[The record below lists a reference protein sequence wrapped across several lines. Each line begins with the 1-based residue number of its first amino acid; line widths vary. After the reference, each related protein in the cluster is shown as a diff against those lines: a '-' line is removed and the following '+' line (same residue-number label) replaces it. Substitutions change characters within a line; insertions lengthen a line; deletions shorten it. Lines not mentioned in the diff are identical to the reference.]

1 MKNTMKRIMA
11 LALVL
16 AMIIGVVPSVFAVDY
31 VNHFTDVPTNKWY
44 AEYVEYVNDRGWMNG
59 IGNNLFGP
67 DDTLERAMVATV
79 LYRKAGSPAV
89 AAPSTFTDVPAGKW
103 YSNAVAWAQANGVVN
118 GVSATEFA
126 PSQNVLREELVTMIW
141 RGAGSPVVAEDHLKN
156 FPDAGSVRA
165 YAKAAFNWAIANN
178 IIGGSN
184 GKLLPQDNATRA
196 EFAKIMT
203 QYDKLENPCESH
215 KWDDGKV
222 TKEATC
228 TEAGEKTYTCTVCGA
243 TKVVAI
249 PALGHVDANKDNI
262 CDRCGEKLGDTPTP
276 PTPTTEKVVIYYAAE
291 SKVMTTEEY
300 TYTSSSS
307 GKSKVELVGADATL
321 EDGKVKTSATNVAEF
336 EMTTVD
342 GITTF
347 KTADG
352 KYLYVD
358 GTDVKLVDAEG
369 ENTKFVLEDA
379 EGGKFI
385 RCATAKVNE
394 NAQYIE
400 FYKNYFTVYRMDST
414 QAGIYTFGLY
424 PLATGGDEPTPPT
437 PVGGEFVL
445 SNELKDG
452 DEVVLYNPGNG
463 KALAS
468 EMSSYY
474 VAGVDVT
481 PADNKI
487 ADPDAKLIWTVKKNA
502 DGSFTFT
509 QDGGKVIGAGSREN
523 NGKTYYNLY
532 IDGEYDATW
541 TVETA
546 NAETSTNYIY
556 SASLTGS
563 YGHVYVEWYANKSA
577 FSAYDTSTD
586 RVTEKDFGF
595 QFYVK
600 TAEAPHTH
608 TWDEGV
614 VTTEPTCTEAGV
626 KTFTCTGCGE
636 TKTEAIAALGHID
649 ENKDNICDRC
659 GEKLGD
665 TPIPAT
671 KEYKLATELKD
682 GDEVVLYNPGNGK
695 ALASEMS
702 TYYVAGVDVTPAD
715 DKITDPDAKLVWTVK
730 KNDDGSFTFTQDGG
744 KVVGAGSRENNGKTY
759 YNLYIDG
766 EHDATWTVETANA
779 ETSTNYIYSASLTGS
794 YGHVYVEWYANKSA
808 FSAYDTS
815 TDRVTEKDF
824 GFQFY
829 VKTAEAPHTHT
840 WDEGV
845 VTTEP
850 TCTEAGVKTFTCT
863 GCGETKTEPVDALG
877 HNYVAG
883 VCSRCGDLLS
893 SADSIVIYYTND
905 VHTYV
910 DKGLSYDNI
919 AALKKETA
927 KTADGVLLLDAGDH
941 IQGTAYGALDE
952 GEQIIALMNAAGYDA
967 ATLGNHEFDYGMAR
981 ALAVVD
987 EAEFPYLSANFK
999 HVDGTKVLD
1008 AYKIFE
1014 VGGKKIAI
1022 IGITTPESITKST
1035 PAYFM
1040 DETQTNWLYTIDGDT
1055 LYADVQAAIDAAKAE
1070 NPDYVIALG
1079 HLGDDPS
1086 STPWRSVDVIANT
1099 TGLDAF
1105 IDGHSHSTVE
1115 MKEVADKDGKNVV
1128 LTQTGSYF
1136 DAVGKLVIKDGK
1148 ITTSLIKSYA
1158 GSDETVKAIK
1168 DALIAK
1174 VDTQLGEKIGTSEVN
1189 LTVND
1194 ANGKRA
1200 VRSQETNLGDFTADA
1215 LRYYFNVTE
1224 GLHADVA
1231 IMNGGGIRA
1240 NMDAGDLT
1248 YKSCKTVHTFGN
1260 VACLM
1265 EVTGQQILDALEWGA
1280 KDVGVGEN
1288 GGFLQVSGLTYEI
1301 HSYIPST
1308 VQQADKI
1315 WTGAPTGEYR
1325 VKNVKIG
1332 GEDLDLNKTYTL
1344 AGYNYTIRNMGDGFN
1359 MFKDAKLVKDYVQ
1372 QDYLVLANYV
1382 KNFPEATV
1390 KADNSPLGANY
1401 SDIGGEGRIKIVA
1414 EKPDQPD
1421 QPTEEYVAIYSPS
1434 ANKVATTEEYTYT
1447 GKTTKVELVLAD
1459 ATLADGKITTAATNV
1474 AEFKMTEADGT
1485 VTFAT
1490 KDGKYLYAD
1499 GTNVKLVSEEDENTK
1514 FVLEDTENGKFV
1526 RCATA
1531 QYNGNAQYL
1540 EIYGNYLT
1548 VYGKKDTADP
1558 AAYTFAFYT
1567 VSEAAPHV
1575 HTWNDGVVT
1584 TEPTCT
1590 AEGVKT
1596 FTCTGCA
1603 ETKTEPV
1610 AALGHNYVNGT
1621 CTRCGVAEPTTP
1633 PVTSGSY
1640 VKVTEDQKDWSGTYL
1655 IVYEASNLEAYV
1667 FTGVDTAANY
1677 VSAEIAKGAIASNT
1691 ATKAC
1696 EVTVAKQGDGYSFQL
1711 TGGENSGKY
1720 LTAYSGRNK
1729 VVFSDTAKALTISV
1743 VDGVVKV
1750 FDGTA
1755 PFQFNKANNE
1765 NGLWFRFFG
1774 KKPGGQS
1781 EIALYKLAD

>member
-249 PALGHVDANKDNI
+249 AALGHVDANKDNI

-424 PLATGGDEPTPPT
+424 PLATGGDEPNPPT

-481 PADNKI
+481 PADDKI
-487 ADPDAKLIWTVKKNA
+487 TDPDAKLIWTVKKND

-532 IDGEYDATW
+532 IDGEHDATW

-563 YGHVYVEWYANKSA
+563 YGHVYVEWYAKQSA

-600 TAEAPHTH
+600 TADAPHVH
-608 TWDEGV
+608 TWNDGV

-682 GDEVVLYNPGNGK
+682 GDEVVLYNPGNSK

-702 TYYVAGVDVTPAD
+702 SYYVAGVDVTPAD
-715 DKITDPDAKLVWTVK
+715 DKITDPDAKLIWTVK

-744 KVVGAGSRENNGKTY
+744 KVIGAGSRENNGKTY

-794 YGHVYVEWYANKSA
+794 YGHVYVEWYAKQSA

-840 WDEGV
+840 WDDGV

-1158 GSDETVKAIK
+1158 GSDEAVKAIK

-1421 QPTEEYVAIYSPS
+1421 QPTGY
-1434 ANKVATTEEYTYT
+1434 
-1447 GKTTKVELVLAD
+1447 VLA
-1459 ATLADGKITTAATNV
+1459 TELKDGDEVIIVNAASNKAMSEEAV
-1474 AEFKMTEADGT
+1474 AEKYRAAADVAPVDGVIASADSKIVWTVAVVDGGYQFKNDDGETLSATSGLSFAETDNVWALTDGT
-1485 VTFAT
+1485 V
-1490 KDGKYLYAD
+1490 
-1499 GTNVKLVSEEDENTK
+1499 ENT
-1514 FVLEDTENGKFV
+1514 FIISST
-1526 RCATA
+1526 TA
-1531 QYNGNAQYL
+1531 KGSSGDPKSIEWYEKYSEFSTFYKNDSNESLFAMNFY
-1540 EIYGNYLT
+1540 
-1548 VYGKKDTADP
+1548 VKKGSD
-1558 AAYTFAFYT
+1558 
-1567 VSEAAPHV
+1567 APHV
-1575 HTWNDGVVT
+1575 HTWDDGVVT

-1621 CTRCGVAEPTTP
+1621 CTRCGAAEPTTP
-1633 PVTSGSY
+1633 TTGKYVPATSFEDGDKIVVVATQDDRLFAMSNAIEASVAPAVEVTATTEGALNDVTDAIVWTIVKNEDGTFYLTTGDQQLTVSKGNVSLAAEGSTFTLTATSVVCSATTTRALFTQLYNGSY
-1640 VKVTEDQKDWSGTYL
+1640 RFKNYA
-1655 IVYEASNLEAYV
+1655 ASNLG
-1667 FTGVDTAANY
+1667 TANY
-1677 VSAEIAKGAIASNT
+1677 ASAI
-1691 ATKAC
+1691 
-1696 EVTVAKQGDGYSFQL
+1696 TVY
-1711 TGGENSGKY
+1711 KY
-1720 LTAYSGRNK
+1720 VAG
-1729 VVFSDTAKALTISV
+1729 
-1743 VDGVVKV
+1743 
-1750 FDGTA
+1750 
-1755 PFQFNKANNE
+1755 
-1765 NGLWFRFFG
+1765 
-1774 KKPGGQS
+1774 
-1781 EIALYKLAD
+1781 

>member
-16 AMIIGVVPSVFAVDY
+16 AMIIGVVPSVFAVDC

-156 FPDAGSVRA
+156 FPDAGNVRA

-243 TKVVAI
+243 TKVIAI

-385 RCATAKVNE
+385 RCATAKVKE
-394 NAQYIE
+394 DAQYIE

-437 PVGGEFVL
+437 PSGDKYVAATELKEGDQVILVCDSKNVALCGTYNGFYNNGLEVAPVDGVIENPDSTIVWTVGKEGEFYTF
-445 SNELKDG
+445 SYDG
-452 DEVVLYNPGNG
+452 KKIGMGDSYTSMPLDAVNYKWQVEAAATEGCFYVKNLDRDPEKAYYMQWRDTNSSWSGYHTLDE
-463 KALAS
+463 ALMA
-468 EMSSYY
+468 
-474 VAGVDVT
+474 
-481 PADNKI
+481 I
-487 ADPDAKLIWTVKKNA
+487 
-502 DGSFTFT
+502 
-509 QDGGKVIGAGSREN
+509 R
-523 NGKTYYNLY
+523 
-532 IDGEYDATW
+532 
-541 TVETA
+541 
-546 NAETSTNYIY
+546 
-556 SASLTGS
+556 
-563 YGHVYVEWYANKSA
+563 
-577 FSAYDTSTD
+577 
-586 RVTEKDFGF
+586 
-595 QFYVK
+595 FYVK
-600 TAEAPHTH
+600 TADAPHVH
-608 TWDEGV
+608 TWDDGV
-614 VTTEPTCTEAGV
+614 VTTEPTCTTEGV
-626 KTFTCTGCGE
+626 KTFTCIGCGE

-649 ENKDNICDRC
+649 ENKDGKCDRC
-659 GEKLGD
+659 GETIGD
-665 TPIPAT
+665 VPTPSGDKYVLT
-671 KEYKLATELKD
+671 NELKD
-682 GDEVVLYNPGNGK
+682 GDEVVLYNAGNGK
-695 ALASEMS
+695 ALAAEMS
-702 TYYVAGVDVTPAD
+702 TYYVAGVDTTPVDNA
-715 DKITDPDAKLVWTVK
+715 IEGPDAKLVWKVT
-730 KNDDGSFTFTQDGG
+730 KNADGTFTFTQDGG
-744 KVVGAGSRENNGKTY
+744 KALGTSSRENNGKTY
-759 YNLYIDG
+759 FNLYVEGD
-766 EHDATWTVETANA
+766 HDTTWTVVSANA
-779 ETSTNYIYSASLTGS
+779 ETSTNYIYSATLTGT
-794 YGHVYVEWYANKSA
+794 YEHVYVEWYANKSA

-815 TDRVTEKDF
+815 ADRATEKDF

-829 VKTAEAPHTHT
+829 VKTADAPHVHT
-840 WDEGV
+840 WNDGV

-893 SADSIVIYYTND
+893 SANSIVIYYTND

-1055 LYADVQAAIDAAKAE
+1055 LYTDVQAAIDAAKAE

-1148 ITTSLIKSYA
+1148 ITTSLIKSYV
-1158 GSDETVKAIK
+1158 GSDEAVKAIK

-1382 KNFPEATV
+1382 KNFPDATV

-1401 SDIGGEGRIKIVA
+1401 GDISGEGRITIVSEKPEKPEEPEKPTFTLATELKDGDQVIIVNAESSKAMSEDAVATKYRAAVDVTPVDNTITTEDSKIVW
-1414 EKPDQPD
+1414 
-1421 QPTEEYVAIYSPS
+1421 TVAVVDGGYQFKNDAGETLS
-1434 ANKVATTEEYTYT
+1434 ATN
-1447 GKTTKVELVLAD
+1447 GLSFAD
-1459 ATLADGKITTAATNV
+1459 TDNVWALTAGTAANTFIISSTTAKGSSGDPKSIEWFEKYS
-1474 AEFKMTEADGT
+1474 EFSTYYKSDSNESI
-1485 VTFAT
+1485 FAMN
-1490 KDGKYLYAD
+1490 LY
-1499 GTNVKLVSEEDENTK
+1499 VKTSGPDV
-1514 FVLEDTENGKFV
+1514 V
-1526 RCATA
+1526 
-1531 QYNGNAQYL
+1531 
-1540 EIYGNYLT
+1540 
-1548 VYGKKDTADP
+1548 
-1558 AAYTFAFYT
+1558 
-1567 VSEAAPHV
+1567 PHV

-1596 FTCTGCA
+1596 FTCTGCG
-1603 ETKTEPV
+1603 ETKTEKV
-1610 AALGHNYVNGT
+1610 AVLGHNYVNGT
-1621 CTRCGVAEPTTP
+1621 CTRCGAAESTTPTTGKYVP
-1633 PVTSGSY
+1633 ATSFEDGDKIVIVATQADGALYAMGTEVANRIAPGVAVTATNGALDNVTDAIVWTLVKDKDSNAYYLVTGESQLEVYDDNKLQLSEAGTRFTVTGTQVSSVSDTSRALFTQLVSGSVRFKLYSATSLGKTGYATEITVYKY
-1640 VKVTEDQKDWSGTYL
+1640 VAG
-1655 IVYEASNLEAYV
+1655 
-1667 FTGVDTAANY
+1667 
-1677 VSAEIAKGAIASNT
+1677 
-1691 ATKAC
+1691 
-1696 EVTVAKQGDGYSFQL
+1696 
-1711 TGGENSGKY
+1711 
-1720 LTAYSGRNK
+1720 
-1729 VVFSDTAKALTISV
+1729 
-1743 VDGVVKV
+1743 
-1750 FDGTA
+1750 
-1755 PFQFNKANNE
+1755 
-1765 NGLWFRFFG
+1765 
-1774 KKPGGQS
+1774 
-1781 EIALYKLAD
+1781 